1 MKLILSFVADYHKY
15 FGKVFNYEG
24 TDYVE
29 VARRESREICEAIE
43 LIRLEEDPTIWKNVY
58 NHLIILICIK

>member
-1 MKLILSFVADYHKY
+1 VKLILSFVADYHKY

-43 LIRLEEDPTIWKNVY
+43 LIRLEEDPTI
-58 NHLIILICIK
+58 